1 MLRTTDLKAAIQK
14 HPDVQ
19 GFIERYKSAFGGF
32 HEYLNAELMQ
42 AMAGVNISKE
52 EAVLSEEIFRRL
64 AGTPL
69 VDAYEAYQILDNDWS
84 RIAVD
89 LEIIQTEGFAAT
101 KQVDPN
107 MIVKKKDGKDQEVQ
121 DGWIGHVVPF
131 ELVQQTM
138 LSESL
143 AALKVI
149 EDRLAEITS
158 EYEEALDELPEEEK
172 DKDFVNDDKT
182 AFVWPEVK
190 KAIKA
195 KEVDAQV
202 LTILKKVSSDNE
214 EEKKLKKQLKD
225 QSAELHIET
234 KKTIEGLSDDEVM
247 GLLDQKWISP
257 LVEGLGKLSESI
269 ISDFVSLIE
278 KLAAKYETTFAD
290 VEDQIQETEK
300 ELSGMIDLLTGSEF
314 DMEGLSELKKMLGG
328 M

>member
-1 MLRTTDLKAAIQK
+1 
-14 HPDVQ
+14 
-19 GFIERYKSAFGGF
+19 
-32 HEYLNAELMQ
+32 
-42 AMAGVNISKE
+42 
-52 EAVLSEEIFRRL
+52 
-64 AGTPL
+64 
-69 VDAYEAYQILDNDWS
+69 
-84 RIAVD
+84 
-89 LEIIQTEGFAAT
+89 
-101 KQVDPN
+101 
-107 MIVKKKDGKDQEVQ
+107 MIVKKKEGKEQEVQ
-121 DGWIGHVVPF
+121 DGWTGHVIPF
-131 ELVQQTM
+131 DLVQQVM
-138 LSESL
+138 LSDSL
-143 AALKVI
+143 SALKTI

-172 DKDFVNDDKT
+172 DKDFVNEDKT

-247 GLLDQKWISP
+247 SLLDQKWISP
-257 LVEGLGKLSESI
+257 LVEGLGKLPESI
-269 ISDFVSLIE
+269 ISDFVSCIE